1 MSDSTRRRL
10 LRLGG
15 IGLTASLA
23 GCASVVDS
31 VSEAESTDPT
41 AARTST
47 AGRQST
53 TERRTDTET
62 TAEPRTDEP
71 TETQSETVQ
80 SADPGVFEDPV
91 PLPSNPSSYDYA
103 VMGDAESAPTAMVY
117 GNWKCPFTAEFVVE
131 GLPTLVQE
139 YVHAGDVAIE
149 FRSLAYDEGEPF
161 LGPDAPRATRF
172 GLGVWDVDPDAFWP
186 YLATVFASQP
196 PERQEWAQTDRL
208 VEFARAAGVGSVE
221 QLRESVENGAYRGSL
236 RETVHSA
243 QRLDISTVPRVVTD
257 STVTAPTV
265 DFEATRRQFMAAAN
279 DT

>member
-31 VSEAESTDPT
+31 VSEAERTDPT

-47 AGRQST
+47 AG
-53 TERRTDTET
+53 ERRTDTET
-62 TAEPRTDEP
+62 TGDPEPTTEEP
-71 TETQSETVQ
+71 TETQTESVQ
-80 SADPGVFEDPV
+80 RADPGVFEESV

-103 VMGDAESAPTAMVY
+103 VMGDPSGAPTATVY

-131 GLPTLVQE
+131 RLPTLVEE
-139 YVHAGDVAIE
+139 YVRTGDVAIE
-149 FRSLAYDEGEPF
+149 FRSLAYHEGEPF
-161 LGPDAPRATRF
+161 LGADAPRATRF
-172 GLGVWDVDPDAFWP
+172 GLGVWEIDPDAFWQFF
-186 YLATVFASQP
+186 ATVFARQP

-208 VEFARAAGVGSVE
+208 VEFARAAGVDSAENLG
-221 QLRESVENGAYRGSL
+221 ESVENGAYSGPL
-236 RETVHSA
+236 RETVRSV
-243 QRLDISTVPRVVTD
+243 QRLDLSAVPRVVID

-265 DFEATRRQFMAAAN
+265 DFEATRRQFDAAAN
-279 DT
+279 DS